1 MRGYCLAGLLI
12 VTTASPVAAQTTVPN
27 RAIELSVSFS
37 ANSDNIANRPVL
49 LIVDQHV
56 SPFFSHGSGPLGF
69 EVTVQRLRTT
79 YFGFGASF
87 SSYFDTFKGGFTYC
101 QLPAGC
107 GTGLEFHTP
116 TRAFY
121 ATAGPVFAFHD
132 DHRIALFGHALAG
145 VVHARATFE
154 ATGTNVQYQDPF
166 SGSGLI
172 LYNSTIAPA
181 PSSLSYSDSI
191 ADTGFAAA
199 LGGGVKI
206 RLTNRSRLRVGMD
219 YDPTWLV
226 RPIITDPT
234 VLATTPS
241 GRQRQD
247 HIRLSIGV
255 TWSIR

>member
-1 MRGYCLAGLLI
+1 MRGYCLASLLI
-12 VTTASPVAAQTTVPN
+12 VTTASPVAAQITVPK
-27 RAIELSVSFS
+27 RAIELSASFS
-37 ANSDNIANRPVL
+37 VNSDNIANRAVIV
-49 LIVDQHV
+49 IVDQPV
-56 SPFFSHGSGPLGF
+56 SPFFSHGSGPRGF
-69 EVTVQRLRTT
+69 EVTVQRLHTT
-79 YFGFGASF
+79 HFGFGASL
-87 SSYFDTFKGGFTYC
+87 SSYSDTFKGGLTYC

-107 GTGLEFHTP
+107 GTGLEFRTP
-116 TRAFY
+116 TRVFY
-121 ATAGPVFAFHD
+121 ATAGPVIAFHD

-154 ATGTNVQYQDPF
+154 ASGTNIQYQNPY

-172 LYNSTIAPA
+172 LYNSTIAAA

-199 LGGGVKI
+199 IGGGVKI

-219 YDPTWLV
+219 YDATWLV
-226 RPIITDPT
+226 RPIITNPT
-234 VLATTPS
+234 LLTTTPS

-247 HIRLSIGV
+247 HTRLSIGV